1 MKTEPVIAE
10 IISAFGDNEYPGDEY
25 LLGSREGCE
34 PFEEIQPFIGQAD
47 WKNVPA
53 KLMDDHSGALHF
65 FSEAGLR
72 FYLPAYLVADLRE
85 ELQSAEPV
93 FTLTN
98 GFSNLS
104 VPHEI
109 DGQIFIHKTGKDAFI
124 NPKRYG
130 ALTFED
136 YARFRL
142 SVFTRQ
148 EAKAITSYLEFKRD
162 QVSLAFEREQ
172 IVAALDAF
180 WYQRGKTAPSGQQL
194 DT

>member
-1 MKTEPVIAE
+1 MKLKQVIAD
-10 IISAFGDNEYPGDEY
+10 IISSFKQNEYPGDEY

-34 PFEEIQPFIGQAD
+34 PFEEIQPFIGQKD
-47 WKNVPA
+47 WQSIAAQVLDA
-53 KLMDDHSGALHF
+53 HSGALHF

-72 FYLPAYLVADLRE
+72 FYLPAYLVADLRD
-85 ELQSAEPV
+85 ELQSADPV
-93 FTLTN
+93 FTLTH

-109 DGQIFIHKTGKDAFI
+109 DGQVIVHRTGKEAFI

-136 YARFRL
+136 YARYRL
-142 SVFTRQ
+142 SVFTRE
-148 EAKAITSYLEFKRD
+148 EAQAITSYLEYKRD

-172 IVAALDAF
+172 IEAALDSF
-180 WYQRGKTAPSGQQL
+180 WYQRGKNAPSGQQL